1 METCPRRERGTSFSE
16 KKQRISN
23 LFFRPEKKLG
33 FQIQSAL
40 KIILA
45 QHEVPITTHL
55 HLILCQGG
63 LKAVHDSASA
73 HSPASRKCILRIP
86 DPDEGAAAGLGS
98 LVLRRESSL
107 TRRLNSRLRWLT
119 ASGSEV

>member
-1 METCPRRERGTSFSE
+1 M
-16 KKQRISN
+16 
-23 LFFRPEKKLG
+23 FFRPDKKLG
-33 FQIQSAL
+33 FQIQTAL

-73 HSPASRKCILRIP
+73 HSPASRSILRIP

-98 LVLRRESSL
+98 LVLRRESLL

-119 ASGSEV
+119 ASASEA